1 MSTARRQPAFVLP
14 ACVMLALV
22 GGLAPAAAAQSLFLQ
37 PIAQPLDES
46 NQPDTQAHIRSASL
60 LFVQKPKPKQFAIH
74 DQVTI
79 IIDERST
86 VSADATL
93 DTKKDYDLSAA
104 LTKFPSLQAFLEGQ
118 IENGDSQ
125 SRADL
130 GINSKNKFKGEGTYD
145 RTDKFSARI
154 TATVID
160 VKPNGV
166 MVLEAR
172 KTIQKDKETSLLILS
187 GTCRRDDVT
196 DANTVLSTQLADL
209 NLITKNEGQVKDSST
224 KGFIPRVLEAIFNF

>member
-1 MSTARRQPAFVLP
+1 MNNRTNTPGFPALSA
-14 ACVMLALV
+14 ACLTLAL
-22 GGLAPAAAAQSLFLQ
+22 LAGTAQAQSLFLQ
-37 PIAQPLDES
+37 PVTQPLDNA
-46 NQPDTQAHIRSASL
+46 NQPDNQANIRAASL
-60 LFVQKPKPKQFAIH
+60 LFVQKPKPKQFAVH
-74 DQVTI
+74 DQITI

-86 VSADATL
+86 ISADQKL

-104 LTKFPSLQAFLEGQ
+104 LTKFPSLEAFLEGQ
-118 IENGDSQ
+118 IKNGDSQ

-130 GINSKNKFKGEGTYD
+130 ALTSKQKFKGEGTYD

-160 VKPNGV
+160 VKPNGT

-172 KTIQKDKETSLLILS
+172 KIIQKDKETSLLVLTGNI
-187 GTCRRDDVT
+187 RREDVT
-196 DANTVLSTQLADL
+196 DANTVLSSQLADL
-209 NLITKNEGQVKDSST
+209 NLITKNEGQVKDSAD